1 MTLTAVGA
9 LLAGTAMIS
18 TAYSQGGYVGYR
30 VSKVIALP
38 GKNPRWD
45 HVSVDPAN
53 RNVLIGRRNDG
64 VWVYNMD
71 SGAVK
76 QVENTKGTNGA
87 AIAPE
92 LGIGMSDNGD
102 FTNVTT
108 FDLKTL
114 AVKSN
119 IKVPYPTDGVGWE
132 PVTKMAYVNNGE
144 QGSFTFFDPVSG
156 KVDSTNIQL
165 ANTKKPEF
173 FFSDGKGRV
182 YVALQDKN
190 QIGVIDAKAKK
201 LETTWP
207 VDCQA
212 PTGMYYEDKSDR
224 LFVSCRGTKP
234 VMAVVDPKTGK
245 TITTIPIGTNT
256 DAVLWNPNEKLVM
269 SPNGTAGTLSVVK
282 QDSPDAY
289 HLVETVSTRVNA
301 RTGTVDPKTGTVY
314 LVAPESTKPETPG
327 ANGKAPPA
335 IFISDTFSILVLERT
350 QLN

>member
-1 MTLTAVGA
+1 LAAVGA
-9 LLAGTAMIS
+9 LLAGTALIS
-18 TAYSQGGYVGYR
+18 TAQGQSGAYTGYR
-30 VSKVIALP
+30 VTKIIKMD
-38 GKNPRWD
+38 GKKPSWD
-45 HVSVDPAN
+45 HVSFDAQN
-53 RNVLIGRRNDG
+53 RNVLIGRHDDG
-64 VWVYNMD
+64 LWTYNAD
-71 SGAVK
+71 SGALK
-76 QVENTKGTNGA
+76 AVENTKGTNGA
-87 AIAPE
+87 AVVPE

-102 FTNVTT
+102 YTNVTT
-108 FDLKTL
+108 FDLKSL

-132 PVTKMAYVNNGE
+132 PVTKQAYVNNGE

-156 KVDSTNIQL
+156 KVDSSNIQL

-212 PTGMYYEDKSDR
+212 PTGMYYESGSDR

-234 VMAVVDPKTGK
+234 VMAVIDPKTGK
-245 TITTIPIGTNT
+245 TVTTLPIGLNT
-256 DAVLWNPNEKLVM
+256 DAVLWNPVDKLLM
-269 SPNGTAGTLSVVK
+269 SPNGVSGTLSVLK
-282 QDSPDAY
+282 QDGPDAY
-289 HLVETVSTRVNA
+289 HLVETVSTRINA
-301 RTGTVDPKTGTVY
+301 RTGAVDPKTGTVF
-314 LVAPESTKPETPG
+314 LVAPESTKPEEPG
-327 ANGKAPPA
+327 VNGKNNRPF
-335 IFISDTFSILVLERT
+335 FIADTLSIIVLERG